1 MRLKNGS
8 NQSNS
13 YTFFHIFSIFYDKKN
28 KMKNSTIL
36 FFIIFGNFLLV
47 KIPFVGIIQPR
58 KNILS
63 MTIDTN
69 N

>member
-1 MRLKNGS
+1 
-8 NQSNS
+8 
-13 YTFFHIFSIFYDKKN
+13 
-28 KMKNSTIL
+28 MKNSTIL